1 MSFRYLL
8 CADIILLIIS
18 FHSNK
23 DRCYQLDIA
32 ERETESR
39 KRSPAHQ
46 VWLDFQVHILNPKL
60 YCFPQVPLFC
70 TYDIPARACALLRH
84 ERDELGSLKCS
95 LVSWRSFAEH
105 AANGP
110 TLGGSFFSGFLM
122 PGQQERFHLD
132 HQLGVE
138 TNLSK
143 VVVLRDDTKHDLIE
157 AIVSLSL
164 EGEASS
170 RRGKNIRVQPVP
182 ARLSGLCQALDFPE
196 A

>member
-110 TLGGSFFSGFLM
+110 TLGGSFFFWVPNARTGRLVRKLFHSPDDKKEAWAWEGNIIEGLVGLDDQFVVSEEVYEDISMFCFVLFFSG
-122 PGQQERFHLD
+122 
-132 HQLGVE
+132 
-138 TNLSK
+138 
-143 VVVLRDDTKHDLIE
+143 
-157 AIVSLSL
+157 
-164 EGEASS
+164 
-170 RRGKNIRVQPVP
+170 
-182 ARLSGLCQALDFPE
+182 
-196 A
+196 

>member
-1 MSFRYLL
+1 MLTLSYLSSHFIPTRTG
-8 CADIILLIIS
+8 AISSILQ
-18 FHSNK
+18 K
-23 DRCYQLDIA
+23 G
-32 ERETESR
+32 
-39 KRSPAHQ
+39 KRSQGRVAPAHQ

-84 ERDELGSLKCS
+84 ERDELASLKCS

-170 RRGKNIRVQPVP
+170 RRGKNTRVQLVP
-182 ARLSGLCQALDFPE
+182 ARLSGLCQAIDFPE